1 MGDESEGGKPK
12 EVAPVPPRK
21 KRSLFTK
28 SASTATEPTEDAV
41 DFFSRGKDLFPR
53 LILEDQ
59 RKREK
64 KREKLEQ
71 KRSTQSA
78 EVLSCS
84 PPGGKRRRVSPP
96 KEADRAHNS
105 DDSHH
110 DEDNYTRRR

>member
-1 MGDESEGGKPK
+1 MGDESKGEKATG
-12 EVAPVPPRK
+12 VAPAPPPRK

-28 SASTATEPTEDAV
+28 SASSSTEPAEDAV
-41 DFFSRGKDLFPR
+41 DFFSRGKDLFPQ

-78 EVLSCS
+78 EARSCT
-84 PPGGKRRRVSPP
+84 PPGGKRRRVSSP
-96 KEADRAHNS
+96 KETD
-105 DDSHH
+105 
-110 DEDNYTRRR
+110 